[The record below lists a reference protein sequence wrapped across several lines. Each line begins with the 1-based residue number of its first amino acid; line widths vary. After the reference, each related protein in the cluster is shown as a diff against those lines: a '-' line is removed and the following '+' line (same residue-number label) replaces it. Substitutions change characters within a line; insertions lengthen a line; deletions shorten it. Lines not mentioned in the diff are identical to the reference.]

1 MFPPGYCP
9 GKLGGTQLDITVS
22 NLTLL
27 CVNTDGLTYGFIF
40 SPFLALVRYNLYH
53 S

>member
-9 GKLGGTQLDITVS
+9 GKLGGTQLEITVS

-40 SPFLALVRYNLYH
+40 LTLSSFDTIQFV